1 MKLILIGAVA
11 IAGLSGFCAPKA
23 HAEDVATV
31 VSVQPRLVTVQ
42 QRQCSIQEVV
52 RENDTTGGK
61 IVGGVA
67 GAAIGS
73 TIGGNSRDRLVGGV
87 VGGLLGGA
95 IGNEV
100 AKGEHVYYQMKPGP
114 NHTYKCDYDAIA
126 VIEKRIQNGF
136 RLFGV
141 YYSSLW
147 D

>member
-1 MKLILIGAVA
+1 MKSILIGAVA
-11 IAGLSGFCAPKA
+11 VAGLTGFCTPKA

-100 AKGEHVYYQMKPGP
+100 AKGPATIEQRQICSYVPVTVQQGRIVTFNYQGMTFTQQFP
-114 NHTYKCDYDAIA
+114 
-126 VIEKRIQNGF
+126 Q
-136 RLFGV
+136 
-141 YYSSLW
+141 
-147 D
+147 

>member
-100 AKGEHVYYQMKPGP
+100 AKGPATIEQRQICSYVPVTVQQGRIVTFNYQGMTFTQQFP
-114 NHTYKCDYDAIA
+114 
-126 VIEKRIQNGF
+126 Q
-136 RLFGV
+136 
-141 YYSSLW
+141 
-147 D
+147 